1 MNQLQKMERRDA
13 KPTGVENEG
22 KELKLISVE
31 PVSFSQWARFMAF
44 KSENVEVENTDFL
57 IVTSSSLFALKKL
70 YRKIPIMVFQKKNE
84 KRYALLQGQPSME
97 FIRTGDG
104 AGYEGTFNYVV
115 STEGHVG
122 YVVKYNPEW
131 DEIKGPE
138 IIGNNPM
145 KASCVDE
152 LYIEEKDFVFQAGRR
167 LRTGDYC
174 CSENSSGI
182 LKKAQTLLGKVK
194 GGREVNISE
203 AWIAKSGRLCN
214 GSISFQVKGTSLQKG
229 VQIIT
234 TMDGRTGYNIINKND
249 VGFLF

>member
-1 MNQLQKMERRDA
+1 MNQQLIKGSRYDNPNVGKKE
-13 KPTGVENEG
+13 
-22 KELKLISVE
+22 KELDLISTE
-31 PVSFSQWARFMAF
+31 RVSFSQWARFMAF

-57 IVTSSSLFALKKL
+57 IVTSSSLFAIKKL

-84 KRYALLQGQPSME
+84 ERYALLQGQPNME
-97 FIRTGDG
+97 FMRTGDG

-131 DEIKGPE
+131 DETKGPE

-152 LYIEEKDFVFQAGRR
+152 LNLNEGDFVFQAGRR

-174 CSENSSGI
+174 CSKSSGLI
-182 LKKAQTLLGKVK
+182 EKAQTFFGRAK

-214 GSISFQVKGTSLQKG
+214 GSISFQVRGTNLKKG

-234 TMDGRTGYNIINKND
+234 TTDGRTGYNIMNRND

>member
-1 MNQLQKMERRDA
+1 
-13 KPTGVENEG
+13 
-22 KELKLISVE
+22 
-31 PVSFSQWARFMAF
+31 
-44 KSENVEVENTDFL
+44 
-57 IVTSSSLFALKKL
+57 
-70 YRKIPIMVFQKKNE
+70 MVFQKKNE
-84 KRYALLQGQPSME
+84 ERYALLQGQPNME
-97 FIRTGDG
+97 FMRTGDG

-152 LYIEEKDFVFQAGRR
+152 LNLNEGDFVFQAGRR

-174 CSENSSGI
+174 CSKSSGLI
-182 LKKAQTLLGKVK
+182 EKAQTFFGRAK

-214 GSISFQVKGTSLQKG
+214 GSISFQVRGTNLKKG

-234 TMDGRTGYNIINKND
+234 TTDGRTGYNIMNRND

>member
-1 MNQLQKMERRDA
+1 MNQQLIKGRRDT
-13 KPTGVENEG
+13 KPEG
-22 KELKLISVE
+22 KELNLISTE
-31 PVSFSQWARFMAF
+31 RVSFSQLARFKAF

-57 IVTSSSLFALKKL
+57 IVTSSSIFGIKKL

-84 KRYALLQGQPSME
+84 ERYALLQGQPNIE
-97 FIRTGDG
+97 FMRTGDG

-115 STEGHVG
+115 TTEGHVG
-122 YVVKYNPEW
+122 YCIIYNPEW

-145 KASCVDE
+145 KASCMDE
-152 LYIEEKDFVFQAGRR
+152 LELNEKDFIFQAGRR

-174 CSENSSGI
+174 YSNPGVLERVKTIFS
-182 LKKAQTLLGKVK
+182 KAK
-194 GGREVNISE
+194 GGRKVNIPE
-203 AWIAKSGRLCN
+203 ALIAKSSRLCTEP
-214 GSISFQVKGTSLQKG
+214 ISFQVKGTRLQKG

-234 TMDGRTGYNIINKND
+234 TKDGRTGYNIVNKND